1 MYFQNS
7 CKISGNI
14 SETEICKW
22 ENNNKFKLR
31 KLYKKY
37 HKYQFITLRG
47 LISFSDK
54 SCNEVYEKKDRI
66 IIRKWNSTIKK
77 DFEILFIFSLGLLI
91 ELVTS

>member
-1 MYFQNS
+1 MVLRFYLNNLPSLKKLAKVEEKKLINSDFFKLFLGREILLRNKIYNNDFVHNLYFQNS

-37 HKYQFITLRG
+37 HKYQFIQ
-47 LISFSDK
+47 
-54 SCNEVYEKKDRI
+54 
-66 IIRKWNSTIKK
+66 
-77 DFEILFIFSLGLLI
+77 
-91 ELVTS
+91 